1 MMVDENV
8 LGRMEEILAEA
19 YEAQDE
25 QGSFDPWT
33 GTRDFLEFGE
43 AREDAY
49 YDEYEQQLLQ
59 SQLEDDLSY
68 KERELALAKRTAER
82 EK

>member
-1 MMVDENV
+1 MADENV

-25 QGSFDPWT
+25 QGEYDAWT
-33 GTRDFLEFGE
+33 GTRDFPEFGA

-49 YDEYEQQLLQ
+49 YDEYEADLL
-59 SQLEDDLSY
+59 S
-68 KERELALAKRTAER
+68 R
-82 EK
+82 